1 MKNLVLIG
9 ALLLISS
16 CASDPYRLSEDA
28 KKVELL
34 QRKPKDNECE
44 VVAKVTGEHNEG
56 SERMA
61 RNMAINKAA
70 DADAD
75 SIYFDET
82 VPNGSK
88 RKVMATAYICNK

>member
-1 MKNLVLIG
+1 MKNLILVAAFILTTG
-9 ALLLISS
+9 
-16 CASDPYRLSEDA
+16 CASNPYSLSDDA

-44 VVAKVTGEHNEG
+44 VVAKVSGEHNEG

-82 VPNGSK
+82 IPNGSK
-88 RKVMATAYICNK
+88 RKVMATAYICNE